1 MMWGVAVVLFC
12 SLAAQVE
19 SHEINVECRT
29 FHGFPPVSD
38 TSPSFLAGL
47 NVELV
52 TEGGQHMLNISWAV
66 SIDASIEYLKGTRIL
81 ISGKPTYLCE
91 YHPHLAKANLTG
103 STQRWF
109 HYLVNTGSGSILIE
123 AANLPLPPL
132 GSGPS
137 SRYSDIDV
145 PRLTHHAKQPEPK
158 PVPTDSTTAETSTT
172 QNTSTSNPALGTD
185 KMKVIFGVLAV
196 LMILSSCCI
205 IYKSCGAN
213 LAKSFGFKGLPA
225 SPVVPVPVLVV
236 YPAENSVFQQA
247 VVALTEFLQWHC
259 GCSVA
264 VDMWQQGKIAEL
276 GLMRWLAE
284 QVKAADRVL
293 IVCPRVEIHSHSPSN
308 HNFPQSS
315 IPAAAHD
322 LYPLILNMVASHAK
336 NASELAKFWV
346 VQLGE
351 QQDKSPTNLP
361 LELRACRTFCLMTSL
376 NKLCQSLHTQKQE
389 DMTIF
394 NLFFNP
400 GISYSEKSTVKLR
413 EAVEKLNKH
422 QKSISRELEPLSSV
436 VSSK

>member
-19 SHEINVECRT
+19 SHEIVSC
-29 FHGFPPVSD
+29 FPPVSD

-103 STQRWF
+103 STQVDR
-109 HYLVNTGSGSILIE
+109 
-123 AANLPLPPL
+123 
-132 GSGPS
+132 
-137 SRYSDIDV
+137 IDNIFLCISV
-145 PRLTHHAKQPEPK
+145 MVVCTFNIKNVFGVSLFIHT
-158 PVPTDSTTAETSTT
+158 
-172 QNTSTSNPALGTD
+172 ALGTD

-293 IVCPRVEIHSHSPSN
+293 IVCPRHSHSPSN

>member
-1 MMWGVAVVLFC
+1 
-12 SLAAQVE
+12 
-19 SHEINVECRT
+19 
-29 FHGFPPVSD
+29 
-38 TSPSFLAGL
+38 
-47 NVELV
+47 
-52 TEGGQHMLNISWAV
+52 
-66 SIDASIEYLKGTRIL
+66 ASIEYLKGTRIL

-145 PRLTHHAKQPEPK
+145 PRLTHRKFIF
-158 PVPTDSTTAETSTT
+158 SFTTFLIL
-172 QNTSTSNPALGTD
+172 SNVNVFGVSLFIHTALGTD